1 MIVGVGVDVLEVA
14 RMEREL
20 RRDAA
25 GFCAAVF
32 RPAEIAECTAAPLPA
47 RHFAARFAA
56 KEACFKALGAATPD
70 GSSWREVE
78 VRGTPSAAR
87 LALHGRL
94 RRLAARHPAGRF
106 LVSLAHTRDLA
117 VAAVV
122 FETEA
127 VPPDAGER
135 V

>member
-1 MIVGVGVDVLEVA
+1 MNRRIGLVIAIAALLVA
-14 RMEREL
+14 SGPGCNEGDTL
-20 RRDAA
+20 VA
-25 GFCAAVF
+25 
-32 RPAEIAECTAAPLPA
+32 PTLTAECTAAPLPA